1 MKIESNRPVGPAG
14 IRKDGKRSGSSGFA
28 DALRPEEGTSTQAV
42 SGPAAL
48 SGIEGLF
55 ALQEV
60 PDAGGERSKQFAR
73 ADEMLDRLDD
83 LKRGLLLG
91 SIGPSKLA
99 DLARL
104 AKEGSA
110 QISDPKVRE
119 VLQDIELRA
128 RVELAKLEPRDD

>member
-14 IRKDGKRSGSSGFA
+14 IRKDGKRSGASGFA
-28 DALRPEEGTSTQAV
+28 DALRPEEDTSPPAV
-42 SGPAAL
+42 SGPSTVRGIDALVAVEDMSDAAT
-48 SGIEGLF
+48 
-55 ALQEV
+55 
-60 PDAGGERSKQFAR
+60 ERSRAFAR
-73 ADEMLDRLDD
+73 ADEMLDRLED

-110 QISDPKVRE
+110 QIADPKVRE

>member
-14 IRKDGKRSGSSGFA
+14 VRKDGKRSGSSGFA
-28 DALRPEEGTSTQAV
+28 DALKPEAETAAQAV
-42 SGPAAL
+42 SGPSML
-48 SGIEGLF
+48 SGIEALF

-60 PDAGGERSKQFAR
+60 PDATTERRRAFQR
-73 ADEMLDRLDD
+73 ADEMLERLED

-91 SIGPSKLA
+91 SIAPSKLA

-104 AKEGSA
+104 AGEGSS
-110 QISDPKVRE
+110 QITDPKVRE